1 MVMGRFFRAKD
12 KNDNSS
18 NESTPA
24 KNTVDH
30 RDFQVRDLYK
40 KGVNH
45 MSNDRLNDAIRSF
58 ELALRLDP
66 KFVEAWVKKGMLIST
81 WEIILL
87 LFLLMIW
94 H

>member
-1 MVMGRFFRAKD
+1 MSRFFRAKD

-18 NESTPA
+18 NKSTAA
-24 KNTVDH
+24 KDTEDQ

-45 MSNDRLNDAIRSF
+45 MSNDKLNDAIRSF
-58 ELALRLDP
+58 GL
-66 KFVEAWVKKGMLIST
+66 KKGMLISI

-87 LFLLMIW
+87 LYLLMTW